1 MRWYSAIKRRFLI
14 EGGHARIISA
24 LKRSVRQS
32 SPVAA
37 VRVVTCG
44 SQDRSYSSRDVET
57 VAQPAR
63 VLQEE
68 RWKSIST
75 YFLVCLA
82 TVLGCYAVF
91 LSGLLLLRANGN
103 LPPPIVTNNLCFDEK
118 IHWMSYE
125 LPSSPP
131 DLLVFGSSVAWRHF
145 DGGQAIESGLA
156 KNPYNLG
163 FCGMRLSQTVFVA
176 RYFLTKQKFQFPT
189 RAVII
194 VSPQDFEGCPSSEEK
209 VFSKPDADEAIF
221 SRTHG
226 WELYLKNVDPVPF
239 VRNASAV
246 KAMRSG
252 ANDLNRLMFT
262 RYGDG
267 PIDSAQSRDLTY
279 GPVTN
284 LKQECFGALK
294 ELARHLSDHEIQT
307 TLVLTPI
314 NPQWLSRYDPD
325 RRILSEVRSRLSE
338 ALKKSD
344 VRVWDASENK
354 LFSELDFT
362 DAIHLR
368 WSAVRRLMTAMANF
382 AIKGT

>member
-1 MRWYSAIKRRFLI
+1 MGSYRAIKRLLST
-14 EGGHARIISA
+14 EGGRARIISA
-24 LKRSVRQS
+24 LNRSVRQS

-37 VRVVTCG
+37 VQVVPCRTH
-44 SQDRSYSSRDVET
+44 DRSYSSREVEA
-57 VAQPAR
+57 VVPPEQ
-63 VLQEE
+63 Q
-68 RWKSIST
+68 WKSTST
-75 YFLVCLA
+75 YFLACLG
-82 TVLGCYAVF
+82 TVLGCYALF
-91 LSGLLLLRANGN
+91 LSGLLLLRASGN

-125 LPSSPP
+125 LPSSTP

-163 FCGMRLSQTVFVA
+163 FCGMRLSQTAFVA
-176 RYFLTKQKFQFPT
+176 RYFLTKQKFQYPA
-189 RAVII
+189 RAVVI
-194 VSPQDFEGCPSSEEK
+194 VSPQDFEGCPGSEEQA
-209 VFSKPDADEAIF
+209 FSKPDADVAIF

-267 PIDSAQSRDLTY
+267 PVDSTHSRDLTY

-284 LKQECFGALK
+284 LKQECFVALK
-294 ELARHLSDHEIQT
+294 DLVQQFSDHKIQAM
-307 TLVLTPI
+307 LVLTPI
-314 NPQWLSRYDPD
+314 SPQWLSRYDPD
-325 RRILSEVRSRLSE
+325 RRILGEVRSRLSE
-338 ALKKSD
+338 ALKDSD

-354 LFSELDFT
+354 SFSELDFT

-368 WSAVRRLMTAMANF
+368 WSAVRRFMTAMAGF
-382 AIKGT
+382 ATNGT